1 MLKLS
6 TKGIISKKSDENYMY
21 VHKKAMKHNFKSR
34 FPVLADKKD
43 RGHKVTGDTG
53 NLHAIKLIPTTSEST
68 SSPNWYDCIMGIA
81 SDQ

>member
-1 MLKLS
+1 MKLS

-34 FPVLADKKD
+34 FPVLADKKN

-53 NLHAIKLIPTTSEST
+53 NLHAINTNDL
-68 SSPNWYDCIMGIA
+68 
-81 SDQ
+81 